1 MKKILFIILLL
12 PVISFAQQYVFFSDS
27 PNNTYYDPS
36 FGFSNNGSVV
46 ALVNDTKI
54 PVDVNNKY
62 SGLNALR
69 IRWKSVSGGDWGAA
83 VAEEGW
89 IPHDVTLKDSITF
102 WTFSSSQI
110 DSFALPSIYLEDTQ
124 NQKTPKQKISDFISR
139 IDEDTWIKISIPLSP
154 FVQNPGNV
162 DLKDIKTI
170 YFGQDNPDGFLRTI
184 YLDEIRMK
192 SVNDTDTVAPVV
204 PTGLSAIGHNV
215 SISLSWTPNTESD
228 LDGYLIYRAEI
239 GGEYQ
244 VIGSAP
250 ETANSYNNYT
260 GIPPKTYSYK
270 ISAYD
275 LNGNESGLSSE
286 ATASTTSL
294 PDSVLLDMVQEATF
308 KYFWDFAHP
317 VSGLARDRFGGSDEI
332 VTSGGSGF
340 GVMAILVGIERGYVT
355 RQQGIDRMLTI
366 LNFLTTQAD
375 RFHGAFSHWLNG
387 TTGDVIPFSQYDNGG
402 DLVETAF
409 LIQGLLTARQYFDQN
424 NSDEIEIRN
433 LITSIWENVEW
444 DWYRKD
450 NGNFLYWHWSP
461 NYGWTMNFPLRGP
474 NETMITYLLA
484 IASPTHSIPAS
495 LYHSGWASS
504 SNYVN
509 GNSYYGIPLYVGWP
523 YGGPLFFAH
532 YSFLG
537 FDPRNKKDAYTN
549 YFFNNKNHTLIN
561 RAYCID
567 NPHNYPG
574 YDADTWGL
582 TASDSPPPF
591 YYSAHEP
598 NNDNG
603 TISPTAALSS
613 MPYTPEE
620 SIDALKS
627 FYYEY
632 GANLWGQYGFKDAF
646 NLSYNW
652 FANSYLA
659 IDQGPIIIMIENY
672 RTQLLW
678 NNFMANP
685 EIQPMLDAIGFVPD
699 FTDVA
704 GEPEIPSNY
713 ELKNNYPN
721 PFNPE
726 TKIGF
731 LVPDFGFVSLKVFD
745 ALGREVA
752 TLVNANK
759 SAGEYEVVFSPG
771 NLSSGIYFYQ
781 LRAGKFIQTRKMI
794 LLK

>member
-1 MKKILFIILLL
+1 
-12 PVISFAQQYVFFSDS
+12 
-27 PNNTYYDPS
+27 
-36 FGFSNNGSVV
+36 
-46 ALVNDTKI
+46 
-54 PVDVNNKY
+54 
-62 SGLNALR
+62 
-69 IRWKSVSGGDWGAA
+69 
-83 VAEEGW
+83 
-89 IPHDVTLKDSITF
+89 
-102 WTFSSSQI
+102 
-110 DSFALPSIYLEDTQ
+110 
-124 NQKTPKQKISDFISR
+124 
-139 IDEDTWIKISIPLSP
+139 
-154 FVQNPGNV
+154 
-162 DLKDIKTI
+162 
-170 YFGQDNPDGFLRTI
+170 
-184 YLDEIRMK
+184 
-192 SVNDTDTVAPVV
+192 
-204 PTGLSAIGHNV
+204 
-215 SISLSWTPNTESD
+215 
-228 LDGYLIYRAEI
+228 
-239 GGEYQ
+239 
-244 VIGSAP
+244 
-250 ETANSYNNYT
+250 
-260 GIPPKTYSYK
+260 
-270 ISAYD
+270 
-275 LNGNESGLSSE
+275 
-286 ATASTTSL
+286 
-294 PDSVLLDMVQEATF
+294 
-308 KYFWDFAHP
+308 
-317 VSGLARDRFGGSDEI
+317 
-332 VTSGGSGF
+332 
-340 GVMAILVGIERGYVT
+340 
-355 RQQGIDRMLTI
+355 
-366 LNFLTTQAD
+366 
-375 RFHGAFSHWLNG
+375 
-387 TTGDVIPFSQYDNGG
+387 
-402 DLVETAF
+402 
-409 LIQGLLTARQYFDQN
+409 
-424 NSDEIEIRN
+424 
-433 LITSIWENVEW
+433 
-444 DWYRKD
+444 
-450 NGNFLYWHWSP
+450 
-461 NYGWTMNFPLRGP
+461 MNFPLRGP